1 MPTARVKPEK
11 EDCRVKTRRPSIHY
25 DLPTNGRSM
34 VAPDIQGPPIRLL
47 ILNGAN
53 RVLVNI
59 GAAGVIAETAP
70 AKGEAESVAAID
82 LSI

>member
-34 VAPDIQGPPIRLL
+34 VAPDIQGPPIRLS

-53 RVLVNI
+53 RVAVDTV
-59 GAAGVIAETAP
+59 ATAC
-70 AKGEAESVAAID
+70 GDVSAIEVQD
-82 LSI
+82 VGIVGIEGCR